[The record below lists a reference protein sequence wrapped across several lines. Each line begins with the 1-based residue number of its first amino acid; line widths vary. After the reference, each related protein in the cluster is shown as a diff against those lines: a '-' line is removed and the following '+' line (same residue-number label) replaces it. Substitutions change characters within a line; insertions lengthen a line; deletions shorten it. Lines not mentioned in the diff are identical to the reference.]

1 MDLSKIR
8 NFEKESVLKALEQAE
23 KKLRDTKIL

>member
-8 NFEKESVLKALEQAE
+8 NFEKEAVLKALEQAE